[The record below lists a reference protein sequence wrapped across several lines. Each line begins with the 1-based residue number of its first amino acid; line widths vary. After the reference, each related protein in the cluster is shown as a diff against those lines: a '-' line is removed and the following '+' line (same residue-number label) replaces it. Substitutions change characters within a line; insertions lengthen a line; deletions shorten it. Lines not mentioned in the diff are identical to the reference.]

1 MSTAPFLSNTSFF
14 RKKIFC
20 FYCLE
25 KKGWSD
31 EFIKQKNYHEHF
43 ELVHQDVPQIR
54 KLRDNQIRS
63 DTTRNKT
70 ENNSDTKLKKGTSR
84 NVFFVCC
91 VALEKFRSF
100 NERDCKRNF
109 MWPIMQ
115 RGQCPIH
122 NGTLK
127 TFDCSLS
134 REIFLNKH
142 IETHLNSSRLLA
154 VFSLNQTANL
164 WLV

>member
-1 MSTAPFLSNTSFF
+1 MREHYAQGVSSIYRWACPTHNVTLLLTFKKVINMIVIAFFSSFLYFFWSIYGILANRTWHCFKIVSEDKIMSTAPFLSNTSFF
-14 RKKIFC
+14 RKNIFC

-63 DTTRNKT
+63 DTTRSKT

-84 NVFFVCC
+84 NVFFLYV
-91 VALEKFRSF
+91 V
-100 NERDCKRNF
+100 
-109 MWPIMQ
+109 
-115 RGQCPIH
+115 
-122 NGTLK
+122 
-127 TFDCSLS
+127 
-134 REIFLNKH
+134 
-142 IETHLNSSRLLA
+142 
-154 VFSLNQTANL
+154 
-164 WLV
+164 

>member
-1 MSTAPFLSNTSFF
+1 MKYLWHPCESDMTLSSVPFRSNTSFF

-63 DTTRNKT
+63 DRTRNKT
-70 ENNSDTKLKKGTSR
+70 ENNFDTKLKKGTSR

-91 VALEKFRSF
+91 VALERFWSF
-100 NERDCKRNF
+100 SARGCKRNF
-109 MWPIMQ
+109 LWPSMQ
-115 RGQCPIH
+115 REE
-122 NGTLK
+122 GTLK
-127 TFDCSLS
+127 TFDCSS
-134 REIFLNKH
+134 SSEIFLFKH

-154 VFSLNQTANL
+154 NG
-164 WLV
+164 